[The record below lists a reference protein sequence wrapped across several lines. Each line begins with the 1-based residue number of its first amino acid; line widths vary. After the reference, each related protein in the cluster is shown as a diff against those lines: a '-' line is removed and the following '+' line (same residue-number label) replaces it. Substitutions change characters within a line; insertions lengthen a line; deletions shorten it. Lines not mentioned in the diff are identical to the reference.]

1 MSLMTLDMDTK
12 HDYFV
17 KLNVYIYMDKI
28 RTMNLRKIN
37 TIPIDKGSRKKN
49 PYKSRKVNSRQK

>member
-1 MSLMTLDMDTK
+1 MTLGIDTK

-28 RTMNLRKIN
+28 RTINLCKIN
-37 TIPIDKGSRKKN
+37 TILIYKGSRKTE
-49 PYKSRKVNSRQK
+49 PIQK